1 MTPKKK
7 TETSGGISGKDKIN
21 PRAAGNLI
29 KLVRTKDLRIKQHQ
43 LATRLEV
50 DPTTVS
56 NWERGAYAPSRDI
69 ILRIAGW
76 VSPNFALDLWRLAGV
91 DVDRLRMGYGSPS
104 SNDGNVEID
113 LLDADNA
120 LKEGPKAKELVPRS
134 WLGDRCM
141 GLSVE
146 DAEKKISSG
155 FCAIRVRSPISLFP
169 FAAGD
174 IAVIERSTLRMSAL
188 LGHPVAIHF
197 ARFPEMLTSSGAE
210 GSFELQAIQVGWLAI
225 DRPDQPDFSINAPLA
240 DAPSYRSR
248 EELSYMEPWR
258 LILRG
263 ASVQGIAR
271 GSSWPGIP
279 ISEWKSDRK
288 SDVQAFAAG
297 LNDVSFNF
305 RPHIQILGPVICWK
319 RAATYT
325 DMVLNVA
332 GKKR

>member
-7 TETSGGISGKDKIN
+7 TGTSGGTSEKDKID

-29 KLVRTKDLRIKQHQ
+29 KLIRTKDLRIKQHQ

-104 SNDGNVEID
+104 SNDGTVEID

-120 LKEGPKAKELVPRS
+120 LKEGPKAKEVVPRS
-134 WLGDRCM
+134 WLGDWCM

-146 DAEKKISSG
+146 DAEKKTSSA

-169 FAAGD
+169 FASGD
-174 IAVIERSTLRMSAL
+174 IAVIERSTPRISAL
-188 LGHPVAIHF
+188 LGRPVAIHF
-197 ARFPEMLTSSGAE
+197 ARFPEVLTPSGAE
-210 GSFELQAIQVGWLAI
+210 GSFELKAIQVGWLAI
-225 DRPDQPDFSINAPLA
+225 DRPDQPDFSINTPQAE
-240 DAPSYRSR
+240 APSSHSR

-271 GSSWPGIP
+271 RSSWPGIP
-279 ISEWKSDRK
+279 ITEWKSDRK
-288 SDVQAFAAG
+288 ADVKEFAAG
-297 LNDVSFNF
+297 LRDVPFNF

-319 RAATYT
+319 RVATYG
-325 DMVLNVA
+325 DLVLNVA
-332 GKKR
+332 SKNR